1 MGKKAAIVSKM
12 KISIIIPIFNA
23 EAYLKQ
29 CIQSVIGQ
37 TYNDW
42 ELLLVN
48 DGSTD
53 SSGTICDEYAICDNR
68 IRAIHKENTGV
79 SDTRNVGLDLAQGEF
94 IIFLDADDY
103 WYANTALGT
112 LVYTADEYNLDI
124 VRGEYKAV
132 DKDGN
137 DLFERPLLDS
147 KRLLAHQLLTSGQFY
162 TQIMCGENFL
172 VLSLFRRSAIG
183 NLIFNPNRSFLEDME
198 FYAYLLLQPLRC
210 MFVPIRFYA
219 YRKIN
224 ISASNTPKIKN
235 LLDSFSMC
243 DIFYECMKRAEDE
256 ELRDAFNYNSIMMYH
271 WTLETLASD
280 AYYNHRISI
289 IKDFALAERQ
299 KNVLCW
305 AKNDNHHYPLSIYI
319 TPYIGV
325 RLLRYVNKTKGYILA
340 QGSKCK
346 RLIKNL
352 SKYSSYC

>member
-1 MGKKAAIVSKM
+1 M

-68 IRAIHKENTGV
+68 IRIIHKENTGV

-103 WYANTALGT
+103 WCDNTALEVLIHAAEKYG
-112 LVYTADEYNLDI
+112 LDV
-124 VRGEYKAV
+124 VRGEYKAINQ
-132 DKDGN
+132 DGEC
-137 DLFERPLLDS
+137 LFEHPMIKSIQMLSMQVLS
-147 KRLLAHQLLTSGQFY
+147 SGRFY
-162 TQIMCGENFL
+162 TQIMRGENFL
-172 VLSLFRRSAIG
+172 WLALMRRSAIG
-183 NLIFNPNRSFLEDME
+183 ILRFNSDHSFLEDME
-198 FYAYLLLQPLRC
+198 FYAYLLLQPLRS
-210 MFVPIRFYA
+210 MYIPLRFYA

-224 ISASNTPKIKN
+224 TSASNTPKIKN

-243 DIFYECMKRAEDE
+243 DIFQECTKRTEDA
-256 ELRDAFNYNSIMMYH
+256 ELREAFKYNSIMMYY

-280 AYYNHRISI
+280 TYYKNRISI
-289 IKDFALAERQ
+289 IKELSLVERQ
-299 KNVLCW
+299 KKVSCW
-305 AKNDNHHYPLSIYI
+305 ARNNNQHYPFSVYVSPNTGLRWL
-319 TPYIGV
+319 
-325 RLLRYVNKTKGYILA
+325 RLYNKTLGYILA
-340 QGSKCK
+340 QGSRYKAS
-346 RLIKNL
+346 IKHII
-352 SKYSSYC
+352 SGF

>member
-1 MGKKAAIVSKM
+1 MV
-12 KISIIIPIFNA
+12 SIIIPIFNA

-103 WYANTALGT
+103 WCDNTALGN
-112 LVYTADEYNLDI
+112 LVHAAEKYNLDI
-124 VRGEYKAV
+124 IRGEYRAV
-132 DKDGN
+132 DQDGKC
-137 DLFERPLLDS
+137 LFEHPITKS
-147 KRLLAHQLLTSGQFY
+147 KQMLSMQVLSSGRFY
-162 TQIMCGENFL
+162 TQIMRGENFL
-172 VLSLFRRSAIG
+172 WLALIRRDAIG

-219 YRKIN
+219 YRKLAT
-224 ISASNTPKIKN
+224 SASHTSNVKN
-235 LLDSFSMC
+235 LADAFSMC
-243 DIFYECMKRAEDE
+243 YVFNECCNYVIDQ
-256 ELRDAFNYNSIMMYH
+256 ELKNAYRYNSIMKYYL
-271 WTLETLASD
+271 TLKNLSLPVF
-280 AYYNHRISI
+280 YNRRQSI
-289 IKDFALAERQ
+289 IKQLSIENLQ
-299 KNVLCW
+299 KDVSSW
-305 AKNDNHHYPLSIYI
+305 AQREKNHYPIFVYIKPRYSILLLKYMLLF
-319 TPYIGV
+319 YGMFL
-325 RLLRYVNKTKGYILA
+325 RLVSKFKQMKT
-340 QGSKCK
+340 C
-346 RLIKNL
+346 
-352 SKYSSYC
+352 